1 MLAEFIARVSMARLV
16 LKDSFLS
23 FVMGAFF
30 MKESCYSLPIG
41 CMKPQ
46 DKGGLIGLICPND

>member
-41 CMKPQ
+41 CMKHQ
-46 DKGGLIGLICPND
+46 DKGGLIGLI